1 MNITEHEQTNHKS
14 QDTTNAP
21 RTSNEASASNE
32 AKKSASH
39 PDISRPTMSSSS
51 PPNDKNNSS
60 AYPGSYESYPEAY
73 SKANPTS
80 AARLSDQ
87 QKKLNH
93 IQSETKR
100 REAIRV
106 EFNKLAATVPGMS
119 GQGRSEAVV
128 LQATVE
134 HLREQVAKKEEL
146 RMEAKRQGWSDE
158 EFEAG
163 YEPVAQPRSSQQGR
177 RESNTSGRAG
187 I

>member
-1 MNITEHEQTNHKS
+1 MNIPEQEQTNNNLPATANLV
-14 QDTTNAP
+14 DI
-21 RTSNEASASNE
+21 SNEAT
-32 AKKSASH
+32 KSASL
-39 PDISRPTMSSSS
+39 PDVSKLAMSSSS
-51 PPNDKNNSS
+51 PPNDKTNSS

-146 RMEAKRQGWSDE
+146 RKEAKRQGWSDE